1 MFNIVTKETIWGNA
15 TLKLETGK
23 IARQAS
29 GAVIVQMGD
38 TMILA
43 TVVAEKT
50 PKEGIDFLPLTV
62 NYQEKFY
69 ADGRFPGGFIKREGK
84 NSEREVLTSRLI
96 DRSLRPLFPKN
107 YHNEVQVI
115 CTVLSYD
122 PEYNPDILSVIGASA
137 AIAISDIPCKDVIA
151 ASRVGYTNGDYFIQF
166 AAAQKN
172 RKELDLVVAG
182 TDEAIFMI
190 ESEAAELPQDK
201 MLGAIEFGHSELKVV
216 VDLIKEFAKEIGI
229 KKSEHIE
236 QNYSSI
242 LKQVKG
248 LVGKKL
254 AEAYLIPEKQSRR
267 QKIEELKSY
276 VREKCAEQED
286 FAPLPYMTAFGLLER
301 AIVRKK
307 ILDDATRIDGRGHGE
322 IRDISIDIDILPRAH
337 GSSLFTRGETQALA
351 VVTLGTADDEQ
362 MTDDLTGN
370 RFENFMLHYNFP
382 AYSVGE
388 VGALRAPGR
397 REIGHGR
404 LAYKSFQSVIPQKED
419 FAYTIRLVSE
429 VTESNGSSS
438 MATVCASSL
447 AMMAAGIP
455 VKLPVAGIAMGL
467 VKEGEKFAILSD
479 IMGDEDFLGDMDFKV
494 AGTKDGI
501 TALQMDIKI
510 CGINRDI
517 MEKAISQA
525 VVGINHILSK
535 MSEVLETTRATLSPS
550 APRILNIMIDKEKIR
565 EVIGAGGKVI
575 REICEKSGAKIDV
588 APDGTLTIF
597 GPNKDSIEIATKI
610 IKDIVTSPEVGGIY
624 DGAVVKI
631 TNFGLFVRFL
641 GNSEGMVHISEI
653 CNHYIAEVED
663 VLQEGDKVVVR
674 IVAFEKNGRIKL
686 TMRNLN
692 QIYLAPEVAERLAR
706 EPDSGVESGDE
717 EAVVIEKFSQGNQAP
732 SRPSNNKPQPQT
744 RRRRFF

>member
-96 DRSLRPLFPKN
+96 DRSLRPLFPKD

-201 MLGAIEFGHSELKVV
+201 MLGAIEFGHGELKVI
-216 VDLIKEFAKEIGI
+216 VDLIKEFAKEAGI

-236 QNYSSI
+236 QNYSGI
-242 LKQVKG
+242 FKQVKS

-276 VREKCAEQED
+276 IREKCAEQED
-286 FAPLPYMTAFGLLER
+286 FAQLPYMTAFGLLER

-307 ILDDATRIDGRGHGE
+307 ILDDCARIDGRGHGE

-455 VKLPVAGIAMGL
+455 VKSPVAGIAMGL

-510 CGINRDI
+510 CGINREM

-706 EPDSGVESGDE
+706 EPDSGIESGDE
-717 EAVVIEKFSQGNQAP
+717 ETVVIEKFSQGNQAQ
-732 SRPSNNKPQPQT
+732 SHPSNNKPQPQT